1 MNGSA
6 STSSPRCPRPV
17 NRSGTG
23 GGFMRRRQPPGLA
36 SSAVARLRPPRRR
49 NACEDRSTDVSGA
62 GRPEPERDVL
72 EGGPAGEDVVH
83 QEDRGTPD
91 IAPPVDVS
99 AVVRTGRW
107 RLPARTG
114 AFDLSRAVACKTFA
128 RRPRAVAV
136 VALPGE
142 PLGSSPPDAVPP
154 PLTTTASGCAVQT
167 EDSPP
172 PLALF
177 SPVLPARDPQEPA
190 VNFVTRPI
198 HRSSDRC
205 HGLADAPF

>member
-1 MNGSA
+1 
-6 STSSPRCPRPV
+6 
-17 NRSGTG
+17 
-23 GGFMRRRQPPGLA
+23 MRRRQPPGLA

-72 EGGPAGEDVVH
+72 EGGPAGEDVVD

-128 RRPRAVAV
+128 RRPRAVAL